1 MHSGNDSESKT
12 IVIGGMTLAGGR
24 GSIIGVLGGVL
35 IIGLMNNIMTL
46 LGVGTF
52 SQDMI
57 RGLVFILVVGIN
69 AKSLRSMGRDDA

>member
-1 MHSGNDSESKT
+1 
-12 IVIGGMTLAGGR
+12 MTLAGGR
-24 GSIIGVLGGVL
+24 GSIVGVLGGVL

-57 RGLVFILVVGIN
+57 RGLIFILAVGIN

>member
-1 MHSGNDSESKT
+1 VT
-12 IVIGGMTLAGGR
+12 AIVIGGMTLAGGR
-24 GSIIGVLGGVL
+24 GSIVGVLGGVL

-57 RGLVFILVVGIN
+57 RGAIFIIVVGIN
-69 AKSLRSMGRDDA
+69 AKSLRSLGRDDS